1 MVCANPNG
9 LSGVDSRRIGANKDQ
24 KEVVVLFDDLRGFMQ
39 RLDEIGQLKKVE
51 GADWDLEIG
60 TITELMAERL
70 GPALLFDKIKGYA
83 EGYRVLSN
91 TVLSKIGQRVAFD
104 HPDEMSDVEIVRY
117 WKDKWEQYQP
127 VPPKVVKTGPVMEN
141 VITGDDINLWK
152 FPVPRWHDKDGG
164 RYIGTGVVTVTR
176 DPDEGWVNCGT
187 YRVMVHD
194 EKTLSFYSSPGK
206 HANLMRRKHWEKGE
220 ECPVVMSFGEEPFLC
235 GVSTIPLPWGMGE
248 FGFTGYMRGKPVD
261 VIKGPIT
268 GLPIPATAE
277 IVIEGFSPPPAADAR
292 SEGPFGEWTGYY
304 ASGARN
310 EPVVHIEAI
319 YHRND
324 PILYGKPPI
333 KPPINSWYPIPID
346 KVAVFWD
353 ELEKAGMPGI
363 KGVWVHGPGNRIIA
377 AISIRQ
383 MYLGHAKQ
391 VANLAASLLHG
402 GACAGRYIIVVDD
415 DIDPTNL
422 EEVLWA
428 VTTRCDP
435 DTSIDI
441 VRGFLSS
448 PLDPMLSPAKRA
460 ARDFTT
466 SKVIINACRPYHW
479 IKEFP
484 PVNVASNELRK
495 KVMDRWGHLFA

>member
-1 MVCANPNG
+1 M
-9 LSGVDSRRIGANKDQ
+9 
-24 KEVVVLFDDLRGFMQ
+24 FDDLRSFIQ

-51 GADWDLEIG
+51 GADCDLEIG
-60 TITELMAERL
+60 TINELMAERK
-70 GPALLFDKIKGYA
+70 GPALLFDKVKGYP
-83 EGYRVLSN
+83 EGYRIATGLIL
-91 TVLSKIGQRVAFD
+91 TRLRQKIGFGI
-104 HPDEMSDVEIVRY
+104 PEELSDAEAVNY
-117 WKDKWEQYQP
+117 WRDKSTKYQP
-127 VPPKVVKTGPVMEN
+127 VPPVEVKSGPVMEN
-141 VITGDDINLWK
+141 VIKGEEIDILK
-152 FPVPRWHDKDGG
+152 FPVPKWHEMDGG
-164 RYIGTGVVTVTR
+164 RYVGTGVVVITR
-176 DPDEGWVNCGT
+176 DPDEGWLNCGT
-187 YRVMVHD
+187 YRIMVQD
-194 EKTLSFYSSPGK
+194 SKTLAFYASVGK
-206 HANLMRRKHWEKGE
+206 HAAIMREKNWAKGVN
-220 ECPVVMSFGEEPFLC
+220 CPVVMSFGQEPLLFV
-235 GVSTIPLPWGMGE
+235 GSTLPLPWGMSE
-248 FGFTGYMRGKPVD
+248 FDFAGYMKGKPIE

-277 IVIEGFSPPPAADAR
+277 IVIEGFSPPPAVDAR

-304 ASGARN
+304 ASGART

-324 PILYGKPPI
+324 PILYGKPPL

-484 PVNVASNELRK
+484 PVNIAGNELRK